1 MKMKKNEFETI
12 CDLLEREYL
21 QEADEN
27 RFRYAKDYLKN
38 HTRNNY
44 DCLKSIHAEA
54 MDKIGDTYDKYL
66 SMFSLIVSVL
76 SLIVAALALIIT
88 IVHEKGLLIVVAI
101 IVYLFFLLIISVLFM
116 KFINASRSVSHWQKY
131 VVEAVEDILDDMK
144 NEKDNRK
151 EVHLPDNLYE
161 KLDNL
166 ETKVD
171 LPDRLYNQLD
181 SIEKASSE
189 NPLKKIISKK

>member
-76 SLIVAALALIIT
+76 SFIVAAFALIIT
-88 IVHEKGLLIVVAI
+88 A
-101 IVYLFFLLIISVLFM
+101 
-116 KFINASRSVSHWQKY
+116 
-131 VVEAVEDILDDMK
+131 
-144 NEKDNRK
+144 
-151 EVHLPDNLYE
+151 
-161 KLDNL
+161 
-166 ETKVD
+166 
-171 LPDRLYNQLD
+171 
-181 SIEKASSE
+181 
-189 NPLKKIISKK
+189 

>member
-1 MKMKKNEFETI
+1 M
-12 CDLLEREYL
+12 
-21 QEADEN
+21 
-27 RFRYAKDYLKN
+27 
-38 HTRNNY
+38 HRN
-44 DCLKSIHAEA
+44 
-54 MDKIGDTYDKYL
+54 
-66 SMFSLIVSVL
+66 
-76 SLIVAALALIIT
+76 
-88 IVHEKGLLIVVAI
+88 GLLIVFAI
-101 IVYLFFLLIISVLFM
+101 IGYLILLLIISVLFM
-116 KFINASRSVSHWQKY
+116 KFINVSRSVSHWQKY

-171 LPDRLYNQLD
+171 LPDWLYNQLD

>member
-1 MKMKKNEFETI
+1 MKKNEFETI
-12 CDLLEREYL
+12 CDSLEREYL

-27 RFRYAKDYLKN
+27 RFRYAKHYLKN
-38 HTRNNY
+38 HTGNNY
-44 DCLKSIHAEA
+44 DRLKSIHAEA

-76 SLIVAALALIIT
+76 SFIVAAFALIIT
-88 IVHEKGLLIVVAI
+88 VVHRNGLLIVFAI
-101 IVYLFFLLIISVLFM
+101 IGYLILLLIISVLFM

-131 VVEAVEDILDDMK
+131 VVEAVEDILDDIK
-144 NEKDNRK
+144 NEKYNQK
-151 EVHLPDNLYE
+151 EIHLLEKLYE
-161 KLDNL
+161 TIEDP
-166 ETKVD
+166 EIKVD

-189 NPLKKIISKK
+189 SPLKKIITKK

>member
-1 MKMKKNEFETI
+1 ME
-12 CDLLEREYL
+12 
-21 QEADEN
+21 
-27 RFRYAKDYLKN
+27 
-38 HTRNNY
+38 
-44 DCLKSIHAEA
+44 
-54 MDKIGDTYDKYL
+54 KIGDTYDKYL

-76 SLIVAALALIIT
+76 SFIVAALALIIT

-131 VVEAVEDILDDMK
+131 IVEAVEDILDDMK

>member
-1 MKMKKNEFETI
+1 MQKNEFETI
-12 CDLLEREYL
+12 CDSLEREYL

-76 SLIVAALALIIT
+76 SFIVAAFALIIT
-88 IVHEKGLLIVVAI
+88 VVHRNGLLIVFAI
-101 IVYLFFLLIISVLFM
+101 IGYLILLLIISVLFM
-116 KFINASRSVSHWQKY
+116 KSINVSRSVSHWQKY
-131 VVEAVEDILDDMK
+131 VVEAVEDILDDIK
-144 NEKDNRK
+144 NEKYNQK
-151 EVHLPDNLYE
+151 EIHLLEKLYE
-161 KLDNL
+161 TIEDP
-166 ETKVD
+166 EIKVD

>member
-1 MKMKKNEFETI
+1 MKMQKNEFETI
-12 CDLLEREYL
+12 CDSLERGYL

-27 RFRYAKDYLKN
+27 RFRYAKHYLKN
-38 HTRNNY
+38 HTGNNY
-44 DCLKSIHAEA
+44 DRLKSIHAEA

-76 SLIVAALALIIT
+76 SFIVAAFALIIT
-88 IVHEKGLLIVVAI
+88 VVHRNGLLIVFAI
-101 IVYLFFLLIISVLFM
+101 IGYLILLLIISVLFM
-116 KFINASRSVSHWQKY
+116 KFINVSRSVSHWQKY

>member
-1 MKMKKNEFETI
+1 MKMQKNEFETI
-12 CDLLEREYL
+12 CDSLEREYL

-27 RFRYAKDYLKN
+27 RFRYAKHYLKN
-38 HTRNNY
+38 HTGNNY
-44 DCLKSIHAEA
+44 DRLKSIHAEA
-54 MDKIGDTYDKYL
+54 MDKIGDTYE
-66 SMFSLIVSVL
+66 FSLIVSVL
-76 SLIVAALALIIT
+76 SFIVAAFALIIT
-88 IVHEKGLLIVVAI
+88 VVHRNGLLIVFAI
-101 IVYLFFLLIISVLFM
+101 IGYLILLLIISVLFM
-116 KFINASRSVSHWQKY
+116 KFINVSRSVSHWQKY

>member
-12 CDLLEREYL
+12 CDSLEREYL

-76 SLIVAALALIIT
+76 SFIVAAFALIIT
-88 IVHEKGLLIVVAI
+88 VVHRNGLLIVFAI
-101 IVYLFFLLIISVLFM
+101 IGYLILLLIISVLFM
-116 KFINASRSVSHWQKY
+116 KSINVSRSVSHWQKY

-181 SIEKASSE
+181 SIEKAASE

>member
-1 MKMKKNEFETI
+1 
-12 CDLLEREYL
+12 
-21 QEADEN
+21 
-27 RFRYAKDYLKN
+27 
-38 HTRNNY
+38 
-44 DCLKSIHAEA
+44 

-76 SLIVAALALIIT
+76 SFIVVAFALIIT
-88 IVHEKGLLIVVAI
+88 VVHRNGLLIVFAI
-101 IVYLFFLLIISVLFM
+101 IGYLILLLIISVLFM
-116 KFINASRSVSHWQKY
+116 KFINVSRSVSHWQKY

>member
-1 MKMKKNEFETI
+1 M
-12 CDLLEREYL
+12 

-27 RFRYAKDYLKN
+27 RFRYAKHYLKN
-38 HTRNNY
+38 HTGNNY
-44 DCLKSIHAEA
+44 DRLKSIHAEA

-76 SLIVAALALIIT
+76 SFIVAAFALIIT
-88 IVHEKGLLIVVAI
+88 VVHRNGLLIVFAI
-101 IVYLFFLLIISVLFM
+101 IGYLILLLIISVLFM
-116 KFINASRSVSHWQKY
+116 KFINVSRSVSHWQKY

>member
-1 MKMKKNEFETI
+1 MKKQKNEFETI
-12 CDLLEREYL
+12 CDSMEREYL

-27 RFRYAKDYLKN
+27 RFRYAKHYLKN
-38 HTRNNY
+38 HTGNNY
-44 DCLKSIHAEA
+44 DRLKSIHAEA

-76 SLIVAALALIIT
+76 SFIVAAFALIIT
-88 IVHEKGLLIVVAI
+88 VVHRNGLLIAFAI
-101 IVYLFFLLIISVLFM
+101 IGYLILLLIISVLFV
-116 KFINASRSVSHWQKY
+116 KFINVSRSVSHWQKY

-151 EVHLPDNLYE
+151 EVHLPDDLYE

-189 NPLKKIISKK
+189 NPLKKIITKK

>member
-76 SLIVAALALIIT
+76 SFIVAALALIIT

-144 NEKDNRK
+144 NEKDNRNK
-151 EVHLPDNLYE
+151 
-161 KLDNL
+161 
-166 ETKVD
+166 
-171 LPDRLYNQLD
+171 
-181 SIEKASSE
+181 S
-189 NPLKKIISKK
+189 

>member
-1 MKMKKNEFETI
+1 MKKQKNEFETI
-12 CDLLEREYL
+12 CDSMEREYL

-27 RFRYAKDYLKN
+27 RFRYAKHYLKN
-38 HTRNNY
+38 HTGNNY
-44 DCLKSIHAEA
+44 DRLKSIHAEA

-76 SLIVAALALIIT
+76 SFIVAAFALIIT
-88 IVHEKGLLIVVAI
+88 VVHRNGLLIAFAI
-101 IVYLFFLLIISVLFM
+101 IGYLILLLIISVLFV
-116 KFINASRSVSHWQKY
+116 KFINVSRSVSHWQKY

-151 EVHLPDNLYE
+151 EVHLPDDLYE